1 MVLNMAFFD
10 ALSWHYFYHIFSYS
24 VLSFIGY
31 IFYLAGRSFIRMFLA
46 YLLSILFS
54 YTYGLYAAVN
64 KTAEKILIPI
74 LDILQSVPILGFFPV
89 VILLLISLFN
99 NSIVGLE
106 LAAIFL
112 IFTSQ
117 SWNMA
122 FGVYQSILSIPE
134 DIDNACKSFGITG
147 WKKFR
152 SVLVPSTI
160 PSFVSNSMVSWS
172 AGWYFLMASEI
183 ITVSANKNYYLP
195 GLGSAM
201 FIASSTGNI
210 ALLLSTLSML
220 VFIIILM
227 EFLVWKPMIKWSNNF
242 KYDIASSGDNAPLN
256 KIETWERDIIRLI
269 TKIVKH
275 ISDYLKFDIPTHKFQ
290 RIKSIIKTF
299 SLSILLL
306 FMGVILYYF
315 VKWFIAFIFTPIPPI
330 AYSIP
335 IATLFSLGRLVIAYL
350 ISLIWTIPLGY
361 YIGKR
366 LRGADTL
373 ETASQL
379 LAAIPATALYPIILL
394 LLLKYI
400 NLEGVTIFLVTTGME
415 WYILFN
421 VIAGVRAI
429 PSDIDEAMKSYGIK
443 GWLYWKK
450 VVLPAIFPYLVTG
463 SITAFGGGWNALIV
477 SEYLIYGNNTYY
489 VMGIGYLI
497 DVASNTG
504 NDSLMFLSLMGMVLA
519 VVLINRL
526 FWKRLYR
533 IGIKKFKIEY

>member
-1 MVLNMAFFD
+1 MAFFD

>member
-1 MVLNMAFFD
+1 MAFFD
-10 ALSWHYFYHIFSYS
+10 ALSWHYLSNVFSYS
-24 VLSFIGY
+24 VLSFVGY
-31 IFYLAGRSFIRMFLA
+31 IFYLAGRSFLRMFLA

-122 FGVYQSILSIPE
+122 FGVYQSVLSIPE
-134 DIDNACKSFGITG
+134 DIDSACRSFGITG

-152 SVLVPSTI
+152 SVLVPATI

-210 ALLLSTLSML
+210 ALLLSTLFML
-220 VFIIILM
+220 IFIIILM

-242 KYDIASSGDNAPLN
+242 KYDIATSDGDNAPLN

-275 ISDYLKFDIPTHKFQ
+275 ISEYLKFDIPAHKFQ

-306 FMGVILYYF
+306 FIGVVLYYF

-373 ETASQL
+373 ETVSQL

-400 NLEGVTIFLVTTGME
+400 NLEGVSIFLITTGME

-429 PSDIDEAMKSYGIK
+429 PSDIDEAMRSYGIK

-477 SEYLIYGNNTYY
+477 SEYLIYGNNTYH

-497 DVASNTG
+497 DVASDTG
-504 NDSLMFLSLMGMVLA
+504 NYSLLFLSLIGMVFS

-533 IGIKKFKIEY
+533 LGIKKFKIEY